1 MTTYFTPVGTLA
13 ELTRAKGSDIN
24 AREAAVTAGFTAIET
39 AIAGSTGVMTYGGGW
54 ADDASKT
61 RLTKVNG
68 MVTVA
73 LQAICTDGSIQ
84 STPIGFANLPSGF
97 RPPADI
103 YYAVGT
109 FVKSG
114 TITIV
119 NCEILTTG
127 AIRASVT
134 DNTGSTFSLFVSF
147 PVA

>member
-24 AREAAVTAGFTAIET
+24 AREAAVTSGFTALES
-39 AIAGSTGVMTYGGGW
+39 AIATTVGTMTYGGGW

-68 MVTVA
+68 IVTVA
-73 LQAICTDGSIQ
+73 LQATCTDGSIQ
-84 STPIGFANLPSGF
+84 STPITFANLPAGF
-97 RPPADI
+97 RPPVDI
-103 YYAVGT
+103 YYALGT

-114 TITIV
+114 TIYII
-119 NCEILTTG
+119 NCEILTGGT
-127 AIRASVT
+127 IRASVT